1 MTRSDGHR
9 KYSDRFPYETTK
21 GVKKL
26 LRQAQ
31 RLSDAR
37 YERADFAAC
46 DILLDLESAMRAAD
60 LTPLE
65 LHVVLELYVKDNTQE
80 HVGRSMNITQRQ
92 ISRIATS
99 ACAKVAGVY
108 KRWNYGKQ

>member
-1 MTRSDGHR
+1 MRTDAHR
-9 KYSDRFPYETTK
+9 KYNDRFPYETTK

-37 YERADFAAC
+37 YERADFAAA
-46 DILLDLESAMRAAD
+46 DILIDLQSAMRAAE
-60 LTPLE
+60 LTEVE
-65 LHVVLELYVKDNTQE
+65 LHVIIELYVKDNTQE
-80 HVGRSMNITQRQ
+80 AVGAPLDIKQRDV
-92 ISRIATS
+92 SRIATS
-99 ACAKVAGVY
+99 ACEKIAGVY